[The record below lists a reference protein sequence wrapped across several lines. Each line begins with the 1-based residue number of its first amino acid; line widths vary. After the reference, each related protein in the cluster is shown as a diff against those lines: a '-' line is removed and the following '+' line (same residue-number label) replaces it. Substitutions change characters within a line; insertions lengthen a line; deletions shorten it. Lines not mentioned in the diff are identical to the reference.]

1 MLGQNAGSCGRSA
14 EGPTP
19 KLRRGGERERDR
31 EKAGLCQEAGSMTLT
46 WIAAGDREHHMEKK
60 KEKNRLDKE
69 DT

>member
-1 MLGQNAGSCGRSA
+1 MRP
-14 EGPTP
+14 ERRGPDTETEE
-19 KLRRGGERERDR
+19 GGERQRDR
-31 EKAGLCQEAGSMTLT
+31 EKAGLCQEAGSVTLT